1 MEYFYE
7 RRAFDLTFAKKVQWV
22 PEVVKDETVVNILLP
37 GQVHHSRSDGNNNN
51 NNSRLDTRDGR
62 RSPKE
67 HDTTTNDFNIDLD
80 GFGSLNLYDDDDNNT
95 DSICLVYNPLNIVG
109 SIAQLVIAPPVDL
122 LRKPGTL
129 TPTSSV
135 LLAYHHYS

>member
-51 NNSRLDTRDGR
+51 NSRLDTRDGR

-67 HDTTTNDFNIDLD
+67 YDTTTNDFNTDLD
-80 GFGSLNLYDDDDNNT
+80 GFGSLNLYDDDDNT

-109 SIAQLVIAPPVDL
+109 SIAQLVTAPPVDL